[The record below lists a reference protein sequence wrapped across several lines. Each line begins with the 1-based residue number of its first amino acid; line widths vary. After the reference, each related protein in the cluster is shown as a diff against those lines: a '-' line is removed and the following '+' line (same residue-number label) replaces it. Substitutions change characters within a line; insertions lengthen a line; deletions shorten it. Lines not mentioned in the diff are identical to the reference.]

1 MPIKYIDKSDP
12 RKELARALLNE
23 LEGFR
28 AQSEISAQQN
38 QSIYRFGV
46 ADGVGEAIRIV
57 EKFFGSNP

>member
-1 MPIKYIDKSDP
+1 MPIKYIEKSDP

-28 AQSEISAQQN
+28 AQSEIAAQQN

-57 EKFFGSNP
+57 ERYLTKD